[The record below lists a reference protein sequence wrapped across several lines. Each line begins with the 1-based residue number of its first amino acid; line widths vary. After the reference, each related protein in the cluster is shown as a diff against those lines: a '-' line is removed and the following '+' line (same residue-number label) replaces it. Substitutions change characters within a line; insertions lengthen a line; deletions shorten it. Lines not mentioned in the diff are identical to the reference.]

1 MIVTG
6 GEIEAIKAVV
16 YEDEVNNMLV
26 LPISL
31 TGQNLES
38 APSLST
44 AGDPEQSKSQ
54 VFGICP
60 LPTNLTLED
69 M

>member
-44 AGDPEQSKSQ
+44 AGDP
-54 VFGICP
+54 
-60 LPTNLTLED
+60 
-69 M
+69 